1 MTPPVSPHYITMM
14 YHLALPSIPDSVY
27 VVCRRGNDSQ
37 LAVQLLREHGK
48 VKGHREVAIR
58 DIAGGL
64 VAWTDS
70 VDPLFPK
77 Y

>member
-1 MTPPVSPHYITMM
+1 M
-14 YHLALPSIPDSVY
+14 Y

-37 LAVQLLREHGK
+37 LAVKLLREKGEKLDREGK
-48 VKGHREVAIR
+48 KGTSKVAEGVIIR

-64 VAWTDS
+64 SKWTDS